1 MQPDKTEHTHGQVCK
16 NNETEFVAATRSGN
30 NPRKEKETHVV
41 QQEGN
46 RKTVR
51 HDLPQEPAQRRTT
64 TQQKSAEAGGQY
76 HVSQK
81 HRDQAEEAENECIS
95 RETQGRHVDGE
106 MFPHEPQSDT
116 LVE

>member
-1 MQPDKTEHTHGQVCK
+1 
-16 NNETEFVAATRSGN
+16 
-30 NPRKEKETHVV
+30 
-41 QQEGN
+41 
-46 RKTVR
+46 
-51 HDLPQEPAQRRTT
+51 T